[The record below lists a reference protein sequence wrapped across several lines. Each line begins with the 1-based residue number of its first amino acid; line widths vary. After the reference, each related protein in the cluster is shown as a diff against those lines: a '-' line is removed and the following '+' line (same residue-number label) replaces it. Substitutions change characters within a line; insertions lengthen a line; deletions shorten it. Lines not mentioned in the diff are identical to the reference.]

1 MKIKHELLAITLL
14 LAMPGQQAMAAREI
28 RQEAHSFHPA
38 ITRPTVAEG
47 FVAGEFSQGKSLRP
61 AATARKFPVVAV
73 KVGPEGPAAESLA
86 QPQADKPIAPKKEP
100 EGPAPVGQASA
111 EPNRPCLLSVVH
123 FKLGSAKLNQGGI
136 DQITTALKRC
146 EIAASTQLR
155 VVGYTCDLG
164 SDSLNAGLSQARAQA
179 VAHLLR
185 GRGYTVVEAVGS
197 LERLFS
203 EPAIRRLNRRVEI
216 QIKEEI

>member
-1 MKIKHELLAITLL
+1 MKIKHGLLAITLL
-14 LAMPGQQAMAAREI
+14 LAVPCQQATAAKEI
-28 RQEAHSFHPA
+28 RQKVHSLHPA

-47 FVAGEFSQGKSLRP
+47 FVIGEFSQSKSLRP
-61 AATARKFPVVAV
+61 AATTRKFPVVAV
-73 KVGPEGPAAESLA
+73 KVGTEGPAAESLA
-86 QPQADKPIAPKKEP
+86 QPQANKPIAPEKQP
-100 EGPAPVGQASA
+100 EGPAPVGPASA

-123 FKLGSAKLNQGGI
+123 FKLGSAKLSQAGI
-136 DQITTALKRC
+136 DQITTAIKKC
-146 EIAASTQLR
+146 DIAATTQLR

-164 SDSLNAGLSQARAQA
+164 SDSLNAELSQARAEA

-185 GRGYTVVEAVGS
+185 GRGYTVIESVGS

-216 QIKEEI
+216 QIREKI

>member
-14 LAMPGQQAMAAREI
+14 FAVPCQQAMAAMEI

-61 AATARKFPVVAV
+61 AAAARKFPVVAV
-73 KVGPEGPAAESLA
+73 KVKTEGPAAGSLA
-86 QPQADKPIAPKKEP
+86 QPQADKPIAPEKKP
-100 EGPAPVGQASA
+100 EGQASA

-123 FKLGSAKLNQGGI
+123 FKLGSAKLSQGGI

-164 SDSLNAGLSQARAQA
+164 SDSLNAGLSQARAEA

-185 GRGYTVVEAVGS
+185 DRGYTAVEAVGS

>member
-14 LAMPGQQAMAAREI
+14 FAVPGQQAMAAREI

-61 AATARKFPVVAV
+61 AAAARKFPVVAV
-73 KVGPEGPAAESLA
+73 KVGTEGPAAESLTH
-86 QPQADKPIAPKKEP
+86 PQAEKPIAPEKKP
-100 EGPAPVGQASA
+100 EGQASA
-111 EPNRPCLLSVVH
+111 KPNRPCLLTVVH

-164 SDSLNAGLSQARAQA
+164 SDSLNAGLSQARAEA

-185 GRGYTVVEAVGS
+185 GRGYIVVEAVGS

>member
-1 MKIKHELLAITLL
+1 MKIKHGLLAMTLL
-14 LAMPGQQAMAAREI
+14 LAVPCQQATAAKEI
-28 RQEAHSFHPA
+28 RQEVHSLHPA

-47 FVAGEFSQGKSLRP
+47 FVIGEFSQSKSLRP

-73 KVGPEGPAAESLA
+73 KVGPEGPAAESPA
-86 QPQADKPIAPKKEP
+86 QSQADKPIAPKKQP
-100 EGPAPVGQASA
+100 EGPASA

-123 FKLGSAKLNQGGI
+123 FKLGSAKLSQAGI
-136 DQITTALKRC
+136 DQITTAIKKC
-146 EIAASTQLR
+146 DIAATTQLR

-164 SDSLNAGLSQARAQA
+164 SDSFNAELSQARAEA

-185 GRGYTVVEAVGS
+185 GRGYTVIESVGS

-216 QIKEEI
+216 QIREEI

>member
-14 LAMPGQQAMAAREI
+14 FAVPCQQAMAAREI
-28 RQEAHSFHPA
+28 RQEVHSFHPA

-47 FVAGEFSQGKSLRP
+47 FVAGEFSQSKSLRP
-61 AATARKFPVVAV
+61 AAAARKFPVVAV
-73 KVGPEGPAAESLA
+73 KVGHEGPAAESLA
-86 QPQADKPIAPKKEP
+86 QSQTDKPIAPKKEP
-100 EGPAPVGQASA
+100 EGPAPVGQAST

-136 DQITTALKRC
+136 DQITTAIKRC

-164 SDSLNAGLSQARAQA
+164 SDSLNAGLSQARAEA

-185 GRGYTVVEAVGS
+185 DRGYTAVEAVGS

>member
-14 LAMPGQQAMAAREI
+14 LAMPCQQAMAAREI

-47 FVAGEFSQGKSLRP
+47 FVAGEFSQSKSLRP
-61 AATARKFPVVAV
+61 AAAARKFPVVAV
-73 KVGPEGPAAESLA
+73 KVKTEGPAAESLA
-86 QPQADKPIAPKKEP
+86 QSQTDKPIAPKKEP
-100 EGPAPVGQASA
+100 EGQASA

-123 FKLGSAKLNQGGI
+123 FKLGSAKLSQAGI

-164 SDSLNAGLSQARAQA
+164 SDSLNAGLSQARAEA

-197 LERLFS
+197 LKRLFS